1 MQLTKKW
8 GELISNCDEAYFFH
22 TPLWAKIMEK
32 TYNFSDYTQFYEVNG
47 KKILV
52 PLMRKKKYEFNLL
65 SSMPF
70 GYGGFF
76 SKSAIFSYDVKNL
89 VNQIIRGRNII
100 LNFTM
105 PPLSNL
111 PLDFEDSSI
120 IEVKD
125 SWNYAHILPLK
136 KGFDYIRKNKYNRRA
151 RRSIKKAVNNDVEIR
166 KGDSLDDFEDYYHVY
181 SKSAEEKWGYETPP
195 DPLELYK
202 NMYKY
207 GSNHVDIYLAQK
219 DGETIAGYITLN
231 YGKNIFMYGGAF
243 LSKYGSLQ
251 PSSMLYDH
259 IIEIGCNEGY
269 DYLNMGASGDLSG
282 VMKFKENFGP
292 DIIKTDN
299 FRAYSMIGRL
309 GMKFYERIKCLI

>member
-22 TPLWAKIMEK
+22 TPLWAKIMAK
-32 TYNFSDYTQFYEVNG
+32 TYNFSDYTKFYEVNG
-47 KKILV
+47 KEILV
-52 PLMRKKKYEFNLL
+52 PMMKEKKYEFNLL

-76 SKSAIFSYDVKNL
+76 SKSTISFYDIKNL

-100 LNFTM
+100 LDFTM

-136 KGFDYIRKNKYNRRA
+136 KSFDYIWKNKFNRRA
-151 RRSIKKAVNNDVEIR
+151 RRSIKKAAKNDIKIL
-166 KGDSLDDFEDYYHVY
+166 KGDSLDDFEDYYRIY

-195 DPLELYK
+195 DPFDLYK

-207 GSNHVDIYLAQK
+207 GSNDVNLYLAQK
-219 DGETIAGYITLN
+219 DNEAIAGYITLN
-231 YGKNIFMYGGAF
+231 YGKNIFMYGGSF
-243 LSKYGSLQ
+243 LSEYGSLH
-251 PSSMLYDH
+251 PSSLLYNH
-259 IIEIGCNEGY
+259 IIESGCNNGY
-269 DYLNMGASGDLSG
+269 EYLNMGSSGDISG

-292 DIIKTDN
+292 ELIKTN
-299 FRAYSMIGRL
+299 KFRAYSTIGRL
-309 GMKFYERIKCLI
+309 GLKFYEKIKCLI